1 MRFMNTMSGG
11 QGLARRAGFWTGGLI
26 CALAALGASLLA
38 AGHPWNVWVPLAF
51 SAVLLLTARGF
62 GARAGIFGTLA
73 AAFVFAEFLFS
84 PMGSL
89 RVASA
94 AARSNL
100 GWMLLIGIAFS
111 LLFAPPFPK
120 SRRH

>member
-1 MRFMNTMSGG
+1 MRFMNTTRGG
-11 QGLARRAGFWTGGLI
+11 QRLRHRAGVWTGGLI

-38 AGHPWNVWVPLAF
+38 AGHSWNVWVPLAF
-51 SAVLLLTARGF
+51 SAVLLLTALGF
-62 GARAGIFGTLA
+62 GARAGIFGTVA

-89 RVASA
+89 RAASA

-111 LLFAPPFPK
+111 LLFAPPLPK